1 MVLLAW
7 AYWQRGIETAGPT
20 GGADETPHVGLT
32 PGIRG
37 ALCPVSC
44 VLDAPPPLRA
54 AVGASVSSVFALS
67 ENSFVG
73 VCQVI
78 CPYVLTLLT
87 RKMH

>member
-1 MVLLAW
+1 MHGGHTHAPM
-7 AYWQRGIETAGPT
+7 GPPT
-20 GGADETPHVGLT
+20 GRPGHAGAATRGGGGGGRV
-32 PGIRG
+32 RG
-37 ALCPVSC
+37 AAC